1 MPEIVV
7 TAQSRADFGK
17 NANRRLRASGM
28 IPAVLYGLGK
38 PAQPL
43 CVPPKALAAIL
54 RSGHGE
60 NTLFDLE
67 IGQER
72 RKVIL
77 KGFQVE
83 PIKSQLLHA
92 DFLEVALDKLLTV
105 AVHVEILGIPVGV
118 KTQGGQLEFVTREL
132 QVECLPRDIPE
143 KIVIDVSA
151 LELGKDVRVHDVPA
165 PKGARILTDQGLV
178 VVHVVAPRGEEEAP
192 AVAEAAAPGAVAEPE
207 VLKKGKTEAEG
218 GEKADKPEKAEKP
231 EKKDKKDKQDKKDKR
246 EKK

>member
-7 TAQSRADFGK
+7 AAQSRADFGK

-38 PAQPL
+38 PALPI

-60 NTLFDLE
+60 NTLFDVE
-67 IGQER
+67 IGTER

-77 KGFQVE
+77 KAFQVE

-105 AVHVEILGIPVGV
+105 SVHVEITGVPVGV
-118 KTQGGQLEFVTREL
+118 KTQGGILEFVTREL
-132 QVECLPRDIPE
+132 EVECLPTNIPE
-143 KIVIDVSA
+143 KIVVDVA
-151 LELGKDVRVHDVPA
+151 NLELGKHIRVSDVQVPQ
-165 PKGARILTDQGLV
+165 GATILTDPGLV
-178 VVHVVAPRGEEEAP
+178 VVHVVVPRGEEEAP
-192 AVAEAAAPGAVAEPE
+192 AAAEAAAAPGATAEPE
-207 VLKKGKTEAEG
+207 VIKKGKTDAEG
-218 GEKADKPEKAEKP
+218 GEKAEKGEKADKPEKK
-231 EKKDKKDKQDKKDKR
+231 EKK
-246 EKK
+246 